1 MNKALANVTNVILK
15 PLLIISTLILCY
27 WIHNIQL
34 TFSFVFLNHTTHSL
48 LLPSINTTTTSSTFQ
63 FSILQK
69 SPKIKTQTRNQITT
83 Q

>member
-15 PLLIISTLILCY
+15 TLLIISTLILYY

-34 TFSFVFLNHTTHSL
+34 TFSFVFLNHTIPLSFCHL
-48 LLPSINTTTTSSTFQ
+48 YTTTASSTFQ

-69 SPKIKTQTRNQITT
+69 SPKD
-83 Q
+83 